1 MSLLREAQ
9 GAIEALTAIE
19 ISGQVR
25 AARGTLI
32 EAVGLGGLA
41 PVGSPCAI
49 ACAGRPDLTGEVTGF
64 QAGTTLLLLHGE
76 PHGVAPGAE
85 VRLVP
90 AGDPRPCDAWL
101 GRVLDAF
108 GRPLDQS
115 AHGPLP
121 LGEIAYSLRGR
132 PPPAYAR
139 RRVGARLETGLKAFD
154 TLLPLCRGQRL
165 GIFAGSGVGKSNL
178 MAMLARHVAVDVI
191 VIGLIGERGKE
202 VNEFLEET
210 LGAAGLARSVVVVA
224 TSDEPPLL
232 KRQAARLTLAV
243 AEFFRDEGQQVLCL
257 FDSITRLAEAQ
268 REIGLTAG
276 EPPTTRAFPPS
287 TFSELAALLERAGPG
302 RRGSGEGDITAVFTV
317 LVQGGD
323 MDEPV
328 ADAVRAILDGH
339 VVLERA
345 IAERGRFPA
354 VDILKSVSRALPA
367 CHSARENALIQAAR
381 KAIADYE
388 AMATM
393 IRIGAYRAGSD
404 VETDRAIRLRPELEA
419 FLAQGVAERVGS
431 AESFARLARLLDVE
445 VSEGDEEPTP
455 TG

>member
-49 ACAGRPDLTGEVTGF
+49 GCAGRPDLTGEVTGF

-90 AGDPRPCDAWL
+90 AADPRPCDAWL

-115 AHGPLP
+115 AHGSLP
-121 LGEIAYSLRGR
+121 AGEIAYSLRGR
-132 PPPAYAR
+132 PPAAFAR

-224 TSDEPPLL
+224 TSDEPPLV

-243 AEFFRDEGQQVLCL
+243 AEFFRDQGQEVLCL

-287 TFSELAALLERAGPG
+287 TFSELAGLLERAGPG

-367 CHSARENALIQAAR
+367 CHSAWENALIQAAR

-419 FLAQGVAERVGS
+419 FLAQGVAERVGA